1 MDDTSDK
8 LELPPSLRWLKW
20 LVTGLTLTLILG
32 VIAIVALLV
41 TRLPAPTTTE
51 AAAFPDSLALPEGAS
66 PEAITRGKGWIGVV
80 TTDGRMLIFDQTG
93 ALTKEIQIRQ

>member
-1 MDDTSDK
+1 MDDTSEK

-41 TRLPAPTTTE
+41 TRLPIPANQDTV
-51 AAAFPDSLALPEGAS
+51 AFPDTLALPDGAV
-66 PEAITRGKGWIGVV
+66 PEAITKGKGWTGVV
-80 TTDGRMLIFDQTG
+80 TTDGRMFIFDAAG
-93 ALTKEIQIRQ
+93 ALTKEILIQR